1 LKFFEI
7 WDGLKKRMPHHD
19 HSYRETLYPSPK
31 LHPLANLQMSEGLK
45 THCNITKIIGDFS
58 DGR

>member
-31 LHPLANLQMSEGLK
+31 LHPLANLQISEGLK
-45 THCNITKIIGDFS
+45 TPCNNMKPIGNFLG
-58 DGR
+58 GR